1 MGYSNDGS
9 VKIDVSL
16 NMDQVDR
23 DFDQLVKLA
32 KESARS
38 VVKVSADIADA
49 IEETGIST
57 RQTGQEIGKASE
69 KIEESLES
77 AKESTEDFK
86 EETKSLGTESEKT
99 SREQENL
106 GEKTEQTRQVI
117 EKSRESFLNWRD
129 VAKTAV
135 KGTTIAAGILFTA
148 MGAMAGAATSFGAEY
163 QKASNHIQASTGVT
177 KEEMEGLKNVMADVY
192 ADNFGEDM
200 NDVADAVAN
209 VKRNIGGTDEV
220 IRDAA
225 EAALGFRD
233 AFGYEVQESTR
244 AAKALMDNF
253 GISAKDAYDLMAK
266 GAQNG
271 LDYSGELIDNIN
283 EYSVQFGKAG
293 LSAEDMFNIMQSGA
307 ESGAWN
313 LDKIGDAVKE
323 LNIRLVDGS
332 DTTAAGLEAIGMNAD
347 EVAKKMSNGGETARK
362 TYQKVIKS
370 LAEMDDKQ
378 AQNIAGVN
386 LFGTMWEDLG
396 PEVIS
401 HLADVDGAYS
411 KAKGTMEEI
420 NKVQYDD
427 AGAALETLKR
437 KAETSL
443 LLPLSEKIMPAVS
456 EATNA
461 AIGYMEQLASAYETK
476 GVNGLVEKA
485 GEIFADIATNAA
497 EKAPEMA
504 NVAVDFIEQMVSG
517 FKKNSQRLT
526 KAGADMVKTIAGAA
540 VKMLPKE
547 LQEPVKEAVDDL
559 VDSLTEGGM
568 KNGLKT
574 FGRMFE
580 NGFKTVTK
588 VTKTV
593 LPPFVKIV
601 DKTADHLDVLIPLV
615 VAGATAFKTYSIVSS
630 VTDNMKKLSTVTAT
644 LAAMEKANALQIA
657 ASTGALT
664 AKEMAVGVLTGKVT
678 LATAAQAAWNAVMI
692 ANPAV
697 LLTTGVVALGAAIAA
712 YCLISEDGTEKTG
725 ELSEA
730 EQKLKDRIDEQYE
743 SYQKLREERER
754 QFSKINTEFSNTQA
768 LAEELQT
775 IVDKNGKIKKG
786 YEDRAAV
793 IVGILN
799 DALGTEIEITDGVI
813 QKYDE
818 LKQSIDQVILSKK
831 AEAVQSAMQDAYADA
846 INNQTEAYMNYA
858 QAQKDVEKTT
868 KELKAAQEKQKE
880 IQDKIDTSTSRA
892 AFAEYGRE
900 LQNAKADVEALE
912 NKQKDQQKTLSES
925 EETYINY
932 ISTIQNYE
940 GVVGAVASGEADKIN
955 EALLR
960 ATNSFITAE
969 TGTKESLE
977 RQVSNMTDNYN
988 SLKKA
993 VESGAPGVTQQM
1005 VDEAA
1010 LMVAEATA
1018 ELSKLSPE
1026 ASKEFAKLDPAIM
1039 ETLAKAGLEGKLS
1052 DEGKKALKGFVGSLD
1067 SLDSDTREKFEMAVE
1082 GALKGLDG
1090 FDEIKTKA
1098 EEEGTSFL
1106 EALAS
1111 TLEVH
1116 SPSRAVKKIFSQVNP
1131 GAVEGLDE
1139 GKDSL
1144 LEKGGSLVKDLL
1156 ETMAG
1161 TNTKNA
1167 GSEAG
1172 KSLVMSVK
1180 DGMQLID
1187 AKPTGTS
1194 FGNQYSY
1201 GIISTKKRN
1210 NIAARG
1216 VALAARATM
1225 ETISALATGTGFG
1238 AKYAIGIT
1246 SQQGNSRTAG
1256 SKIAIAARTAM
1267 ASISAMIPGINMGE
1281 QYSTGIQSKHSESQ
1295 NAGKQLAI
1303 NAKSG
1308 TESVSAKGAGQGFGQ
1323 GFINGIGDMIGG
1335 AARAAASLA
1344 TNALASAKKALDSHS
1359 PSKKTDKIGQDFD
1372 QGFINAI
1379 VRKTSNAVTAAGNM
1393 GKKAVQELRK
1403 QMEPVTM
1410 KFDVESTVRNAEM
1423 LVNARIA
1430 SYAEPRYQKEPK
1442 TSQNRQKKEGNVNQ
1456 TINIYG
1462 DTKSPVQISRALR
1475 KEGRR
1480 LAFQE

>member
-117 EKSRESFLNWRD
+117 EKSRESFLNWGD

-644 LAAMEKANALQIA
+644 LTAMEKANALQTA
-657 ASTGALT
+657 AATGALEL
-664 AKEMAVGVLTGKVT
+664 KEIAVGLVTGKIT
-678 LATAAQAAWNAVMI
+678 LATAATTAWNAVMN
-692 ANPAV
+692 ANPIG
-697 LLTTGVVALGAAIAA
+697 LLITGVVAAGAALAA
-712 YCLISEDGTEKTG
+712 YCLATDEGTEKTG
-725 ELSEA
+725 QLSQA
-730 EQKLKDRIDEQYE
+730 EQELKEKVDAQYE
-743 SYQKLREERER
+743 SYQKLREEREQ
-754 QFSKINTEFSNTQA
+754 QFSKIQTEYANTQA
-768 LAEELQT
+768 LADELQT
-775 IVDKNGKIKKG
+775 IVDKNGKIKSG

-793 IVGILN
+793 ITGLLSE
-799 DALGTEIEITDGVI
+799 ALGIEIEVTDGVI

-818 LKQSIDQVILSKK
+818 LQKSIDEVIQKKK
-831 AEAVQSAMQDAYADA
+831 AEAVQSAMQDGYTEA
-846 INNQTEAYMNYA
+846 IEKQTEAYMNYA
-858 QAQKDVEKTT
+858 DAQKNVEKTT
-868 KELKAAQEKQKE
+868 EELKKAQEKQKE
-880 IQDKIDTSTSRA
+880 IQDKIDTSSSRA
-892 AFAEYGRE
+892 AFVEYGNE
-900 LQNAKADVEALE
+900 LQKAKKAVSQLE
-912 NKQKDQQKTLSES
+912 EKQKNQQDTLQKSED
-925 EETYINY
+925 TYLGHIA
-932 ISTIQNYE
+932 TIENYE
-940 GVVGAVASGEADKIN
+940 GIVGAMASGTADQIEEAS
-955 EALLR
+955 LR
-960 ATNSFITAE
+960 AINSFITAE

-977 RQVSNMTDNYN
+977 KQVKNTREKYDE
-988 SLKKA
+988 LKMA
-993 VESGAPGVTQQM
+993 VESGAPGVTKKSVEEM
-1005 VDEAA
+1005 AV
-1010 LMVAEATA
+1010 LVAESIE
-1018 ELSKLSPE
+1018 ELAKLSPKAAE
-1026 ASKEFAKLDPAIM
+1026 EFAKLDPAIM
-1039 ETLAKAGLEGKLS
+1039 TTLAKAGLEGKLS
-1052 DEGKKALKGFVGSLD
+1052 KEGKKTLKSFIKSLEG
-1067 SLDSDTREKFEMAVE
+1067 LDDQTKEKFEMATI
-1082 GALKGLDG
+1082 GALEGLEG
-1090 FDEIKTKA
+1090 FDEIQTKA
-1098 EEEGTSFL
+1098 EEEGLSFL
-1106 EALAS
+1106 EALAT

-1156 ETMAG
+1156 ETIAG

-1167 GSEAG
+1167 GSEVG

-1462 DTKSPVQISRALR
+1462 DTKSPVQLSRALR